1 LKRQSLKII
10 WQALLM
16 NSLYIIDS
24 NAVLRY
30 LLKDN
35 LVQCE
40 KVKNT
45 LDEAKKSG
53 KQVFVTREVVM
64 ECVYTLTRFYKV
76 SRIDIFS
83 ALKSFFDTSE
93 IVLENRELVMKTL
106 EYFLMT
112 NISYVDCLVLEQSKR
127 LGGELVTF
135 DKKLLAK
142 SK

>member
-1 LKRQSLKII
+1 
-10 WQALLM
+10 M
-16 NSLYIIDS
+16 
-24 NAVLRY
+24 
-30 LLKDN
+30 KDN

-83 ALKSFFDTSE
+83 ALKSFFDASE
-93 IVLENRELVMKTL
+93 IVLENRELIMKTL